1 MNTNIK
7 EGIRIAL
14 KKLARGV
21 TGVVALVVAAAVIIS
36 CTLSISRQELVNA
49 EASDSLMFADAGSA
63 GNGETGLFVIRDLL
77 ADDSS
82 KISSVNMD
90 AGADRAEAELNP
102 GLHIEEDILKNE
114 QISEELIKSCFNI
127 AKESG
132 DTRKKALELETNIIK
147 VYEKDVMDD
156 TSAVVLS
163 LANPE
168 NPADYNTEALPGGE
182 DALMSA
188 VNAEAGDTNATK
200 VEPSKNGISAA
211 DKLTVQNT
219 ELNAGDNEPAVT
231 EAEKLEA
238 EKKEAEK
245 LEAEKKEAERI
256 EAEKKEAERL
266 EAEKKEAERI
276 EAEKKEAEKKEAE
289 KSKTTGIDRPEKN
302 PDKDYKHSDD
312 LVYNYNKKMDIDITD
327 EEYEVLCRIVE
338 AEAGDQD
345 VYGRILVANVILN
358 RVRYKKEFANDIIGV
373 VFEKNQ
379 FAPTR
384 DGSYYSVKVSKK
396 TKEAVNRAT
405 SGEDYSQGALYFFMR
420 SATSKS
426 KASWFDTLDYLFK
439 YGCHEFFK

>member
-63 GNGETGLFVIRDLL
+63 GNGETELFVIRDLL
-77 ADDSS
+77 AADSS
-82 KISSVNMD
+82 EISSVNMD
-90 AGADRAEAELNP
+90 TGADRAEAELNP

-132 DTRKKALELETNIIK
+132 DSRKKALELETNIIK

-156 TSAVVLS
+156 ASAVVLS

-188 VNAEAGDTNATK
+188 ANAESGDANATE
-200 VEPSKNGISAA
+200 VEPSKNGILAT
-211 DKLTVQNT
+211 DKLTVQDT
-219 ELNAGDNEPAVT
+219 EMNAGDNDPAVI
-231 EAEKLEA
+231 
-238 EKKEAEK
+238 EAEK
-245 LEAEKKEAERI
+245 LEAEKKEAERL
-256 EAEKKEAERL
+256 EAEKKEAERI